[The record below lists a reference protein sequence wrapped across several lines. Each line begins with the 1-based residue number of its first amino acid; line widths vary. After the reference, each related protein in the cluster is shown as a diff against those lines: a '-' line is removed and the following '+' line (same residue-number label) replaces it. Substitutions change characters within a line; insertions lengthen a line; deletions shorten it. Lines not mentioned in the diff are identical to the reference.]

1 MEGMDSQNNLIS
13 ISRALEGI
21 INTCA
26 RYCPDISDGGDDDGE
41 EMQAQS
47 KMLAMAPGAALAVGA
62 AIYALS
68 ILSHHVQVEVFVI

>member
-1 MEGMDSQNNLIS
+1 MMVVVLMM
-13 ISRALEGI
+13 
-21 INTCA
+21 
-26 RYCPDISDGGDDDGE
+26 
-41 EMQAQS
+41 MQAQS